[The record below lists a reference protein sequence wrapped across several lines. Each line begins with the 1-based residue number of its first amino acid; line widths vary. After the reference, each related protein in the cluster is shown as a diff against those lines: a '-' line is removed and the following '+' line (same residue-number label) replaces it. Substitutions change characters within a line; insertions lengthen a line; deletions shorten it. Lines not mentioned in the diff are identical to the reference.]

1 VFAGNDTNGDFVDTS
16 VQALVGPAKKNMP
29 FPVAFLRADARTRT
43 GDPDLRVK
51 SSALAGL
58 PSSAGSGRLA
68 GRTSPWGLT
77 SRLSSTRP
85 FSGVWARIGHRRAGR
100 RAERLGRFPFSRPV
114 VRLRLGRGV
123 ASSPFRPRPG
133 RAPKT
138 TIGRVAIEFPVQRL
152 QIGDV
157 VALSEQ
163 GSEVEA
169 TVARE
174 IDRTELTVRVT
185 LRVEG
190 REDFIKEW
198 PVGEMVTVIRGP

>member
-1 VFAGNDTNGDFVDTS
+1 MTS
-16 VQALVGPAKKNMP
+16 EPIY
-29 FPVAFLRADARTRT
+29 
-43 GDPDLRVK
+43 DPDEVALIGDLVDAIRREQGRRPTLRR
-51 SSALAGL
+51 SGSTPASRRS
-58 PSSAGSGRLA
+58 PSGA
-68 GRTSPWGLT
+68 GRGRFGSAM
-77 SRLSSTRP
+77 LSSGSATTMCSTSASRGGATSKP
-85 FSGVWARIGHRRAGR
+85 ARWLTH
-100 RAERLGRFPFSRPV
+100 
-114 VRLRLGRGV
+114 
-123 ASSPFRPRPG
+123 
-133 RAPKT
+133 KT

-157 VALSEQ
+157 VALPEE

-198 PVGEMVTVIRGP
+198 PIGEMVTVVRGP

>member
-1 VFAGNDTNGDFVDTS
+1 
-16 VQALVGPAKKNMP
+16 M
-29 FPVAFLRADARTRT
+29 
-43 GDPDLRVK
+43 
-51 SSALAGL
+51 
-58 PSSAGSGRLA
+58 
-68 GRTSPWGLT
+68 
-77 SRLSSTRP
+77 
-85 FSGVWARIGHRRAGR
+85 
-100 RAERLGRFPFSRPV
+100 
-114 VRLRLGRGV
+114 
-123 ASSPFRPRPG
+123 
-133 RAPKT
+133 
-138 TIGRVAIEFPVQRL
+138 AIEFPVQRL

-163 GSEVEA
+163 GREVEA

>member
-1 VFAGNDTNGDFVDTS
+1 MVGEAEVAVGDDEGDEAVTG
-16 VQALVGPAKKNMP
+16 GPDGFGQRRDVLA
-29 FPVAFLRADARTRT
+29 RA
-43 GDPDLRVK
+43 
-51 SSALAGL
+51 
-58 PSSAGSGRLA
+58 
-68 GRTSPWGLT
+68 
-77 SRLSSTRP
+77 
-85 FSGVWARIGHRRAGR
+85 
-100 RAERLGRFPFSRPV
+100 
-114 VRLRLGRGV
+114 
-123 ASSPFRPRPG
+123 
-133 RAPKT
+133 
-138 TIGRVAIEFPVQRL
+138 L

-198 PVGEMVTVIRGP
+198 PVGKNKAFREITLYLPLYKGVSLDEIVLDANAKVEPPASFALSKPVVFYGSSITQGGCASNPGMSCQAQVARWFSTSTTTSS

>member
-1 VFAGNDTNGDFVDTS
+1 VWLGLLAEPEPLADLCHEAGHGDNSTPLRS
-16 VQALVGPAKKNMP
+16 ASGPIQATPRARRRL
-29 FPVAFLRADARTRT
+29 VAFF
-43 GDPDLRVK
+43 G
-51 SSALAGL
+51 
-58 PSSAGSGRLA
+58 
-68 GRTSPWGLT
+68 
-77 SRLSSTRP
+77 
-85 FSGVWARIGHRRAGR
+85 
-100 RAERLGRFPFSRPV
+100 PV
-114 VRLRLGRGV
+114 R
-123 ASSPFRPRPG
+123 S
-133 RAPKT
+133 APKT

-157 VALSEQ
+157 VALPEQ

-198 PVGEMVTVIRGP
+198 PIGEMVTVVRGP

>member
-1 VFAGNDTNGDFVDTS
+1 MRAVPPGTS
-16 VQALVGPAKKNMP
+16 STYGSNA
-29 FPVAFLRADARTRT
+29 
-43 GDPDLRVK
+43 
-51 SSALAGL
+51 SS
-58 PSSAGSGRLA
+58 
-68 GRTSPWGLT
+68 T
-77 SRLSSTRP
+77 SRPFGHGPERP
-85 FSGVWARIGHRRAGR
+85 
-100 RAERLGRFPFSRPV
+100 
-114 VRLRLGRGV
+114 
-123 ASSPFRPRPG
+123 
-133 RAPKT
+133 PKT

-157 VALSEQ
+157 VALPEQ

-198 PVGEMVTVIRGP
+198 PIGEMVTVVRGP

>member
-1 VFAGNDTNGDFVDTS
+1 MS
-16 VQALVGPAKKNMP
+16 PRP
-29 FPVAFLRADARTRT
+29 
-43 GDPDLRVK
+43 RVVK
-51 SSALAGL
+51 
-58 PSSAGSGRLA
+58 
-68 GRTSPWGLT
+68 W
-77 SRLSSTRP
+77 
-85 FSGVWARIGHRRAGR
+85 AGR
-100 RAERLGRFPFSRPV
+100 RAEMPRTLPILPA
-114 VRLRLGRGV
+114 RGSGYV
-123 ASSPFRPRPG
+123 SSSPPPSRFFRTGSQRP
-133 RAPKT
+133 PKP

-198 PVGEMVTVIRGP
+198 PIGEMVTVVRGP